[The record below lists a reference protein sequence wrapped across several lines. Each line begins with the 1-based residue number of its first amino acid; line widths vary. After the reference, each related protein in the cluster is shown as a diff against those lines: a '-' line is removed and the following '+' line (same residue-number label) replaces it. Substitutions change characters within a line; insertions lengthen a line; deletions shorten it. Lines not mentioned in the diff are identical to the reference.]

1 MRKRF
6 RTKIAVSGGALLMLA
21 LGLVAFQSSS
31 AAASPGGGVRPHP
44 TSEMDCNGHS
54 PVYKS
59 VKPGLGGLCT
69 DPVRVEKNGDKY
81 RFNDNGVYIGHDEPS
96 VKFISS
102 EPGSANDVTYHMR
115 LAVDPQQRPT
125 VRSARVTKYA
135 ELSIAPWFGLPM
147 CDPKSFPINPCEP
160 DSDAND
166 PNVAGSAFMELQFY
180 APGFTPFVDG
190 PSCDQKKYC
199 AALTIDSLECD
210 STGTCNNN
218 CIEPVNFAFLQRN
231 GVPAGPPSP
240 QLSDLATF
248 TPNRQTLMMNPGDQL
263 VVRMHDTGGGFLTR
277 VDDLSTGQT
286 GYMVASARNRFMNTN
301 MSDCSGTPFSFHP
314 EYSSARQEN
323 QVPWAAL
330 EGGVLMQTE
339 IGHFEP
345 CSSVTNDFP
354 VDLTSPDGSSFS
366 DPRVFQTC
374 VGGLEPGSSGEG
386 PCDLTTGLCQNATT
400 QNGAPCP
407 TNAFASNA
415 NCEFSDAACMP
426 AGARNAT
433 ANGQHVV
440 YRWPIAGCLDNVFQ
454 NGDLDFDGTSYKHGW
469 PDGSKGH
476 PTAFEY
482 SGPVTRHGHTYPT
495 IQFETNVG
503 ASEFLCNTETGAG
516 CTVPPTGA
524 QFYPFWTLGKSS
536 ARGHVCAWN
545 FGDVIPGSTVRSF
558 GRTAEYGTPDVARFG
573 GTSTSSPRPNPQLST
588 RC

>member
-1 MRKRF
+1 
-6 RTKIAVSGGALLMLA
+6 
-21 LGLVAFQSSS
+21 
-31 AAASPGGGVRPHP
+31 
-44 TSEMDCNGHS
+44 
-54 PVYKS
+54 
-59 VKPGLGGLCT
+59 
-69 DPVRVEKNGDKY
+69 
-81 RFNDNGVYIGHDEPS
+81 
-96 VKFISS
+96 
-102 EPGSANDVTYHMR
+102 
-115 LAVDPQQRPT
+115 
-125 VRSARVTKYA
+125 
-135 ELSIAPWFGLPM
+135 
-147 CDPKSFPINPCEP
+147 
-160 DSDAND
+160 
-166 PNVAGSAFMELQFY
+166 
-180 APGFTPFVDG
+180 
-190 PSCDQKKYC
+190 
-199 AALTIDSLECD
+199 
-210 STGTCNNN
+210 
-218 CIEPVNFAFLQRN
+218 
-231 GVPAGPPSP
+231 
-240 QLSDLATF
+240 
-248 TPNRQTLMMNPGDQL
+248 MMHPGDQL

-277 VDDLSTGQT
+277 VDDLSTGQI
-286 GYMVASARNRFMNTN
+286 GYMVASARNGFMNTN

-354 VDLTSPDGSSFS
+354 VDLTFPDGSSFS

-482 SGPVTRHGHTYPT
+482 TGPVTRHGHTYPT

-516 CTVPPTGA
+516 WVFKTGRQADMAVPRWQVRGSPTADRRSAATSRSWPRGCRTGCDEMA
-524 QFYPFWTLGKSS
+524 DRAPSRHALVSAGGRHERTAARTTPTWTR
-536 ARGHVCAWN
+536 AT
-545 FGDVIPGSTVRSF
+545 STVKALR
-558 GRTAEYGTPDVARFG
+558 RT
-573 GTSTSSPRPNPQLST
+573 PRPGG
-588 RC
+588 R